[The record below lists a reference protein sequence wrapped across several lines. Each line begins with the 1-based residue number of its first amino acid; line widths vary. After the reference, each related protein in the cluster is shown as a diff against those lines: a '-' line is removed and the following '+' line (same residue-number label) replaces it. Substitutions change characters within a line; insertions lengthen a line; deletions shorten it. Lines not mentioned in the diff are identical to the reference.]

1 MWRTSCSWSCDKDRC
16 SDRRQT
22 VTLTD
27 RGRAADRL
35 SMIHLIILLHIYF
48 VSFTDKPQ
56 KGAPALSPRAIAQRT
71 QWNIVTD
78 EKDYP
83 VCTLYKDSLR
93 KMGVRIHHESRWF
106 NGVTCEM
113 PESLAEEVVRLRFV
127 EVVDRT
133 RDSTNMPQNAPLK
146 TKGEWLEAKE
156 MTAPL
161 RTDRQLALYNLHPL
175 HEAGYKGQGI
185 LMAVCDGGF
194 YHADTL
200 SCFRDSLRL
209 GHFDFTDDKDDFFG
223 PTGNHGTC
231 CLSAISGIAE
241 GFQGAATEA
250 QYYLMRSE
258 EYATESPKEMDNLV
272 AALEKADSLGVNIFS
287 VSLGY
292 SSFDNPDWTLPKSA
306 LDGLTTRASAAATI
320 AARKG
325 MLVCVAAGNEG
336 NKPWQIISVPADADS
351 VLTVGAVDTLGMIG
365 DFSSY
370 GPSADGRV
378 KPDVCAVGV
387 RTTLINPAGQI
398 VQSNGTSFATPLLA
412 GLAACLWSALPTE
425 NAMQIRERIIRSADR
440 YSTPDMQQYGYG
452 IPDAWV
458 AYTMNPAAVDY
469 SFTEIEA
476 PRKILR
482 SGQILIL
489 HHGQVYNVAG
499 QRVE

>member
-1 MWRTSCSWSCDKDRC
+1 MSSRKAPARQYTTS
-16 SDRRQT
+16 
-22 VTLTD
+22 
-27 RGRAADRL
+27 
-35 SMIHLIILLHIYF
+35 HLY
-48 VSFTDKPQ
+48 TDKQ
-56 KGAPALSPRAIAQRT
+56 QA
-71 QWNIVTD
+71 V
-78 EKDYP
+78 
-83 VCTLYKDSLR
+83 
-93 KMGVRIHHESRWF
+93 
-106 NGVTCEM
+106 
-113 PESLAEEVVRLRFV
+113 
-127 EVVDRT
+127 
-133 RDSTNMPQNAPLK
+133 
-146 TKGEWLEAKE
+146 
-156 MTAPL
+156 
-161 RTDRQLALYNLHPL
+161 YNLHPL
-175 HEAGYKGQGI
+175 HQAGFQGQGI

-194 YHADTL
+194 YNADTL
-200 SCFRDSLRL
+200 SCFRDSLAL

-231 CLSAISGIAE
+231 CLSAISGITE
-241 GFQGAATEA
+241 GYHGAATQA
-250 QYYLMRSE
+250 QYYLIRSE

-306 LDGLTTRASAAATI
+306 LDGRTTRVSMAATI

-325 MLVCVAAGNEG
+325 MLVCVAIGNEG
-336 NKPWQIISVPADADS
+336 DKPWETLSVPADADS
-351 VLTVGAVDTLGMIG
+351 VLTVGAVDTLRTIG
-365 DFSSY
+365 VFSSH

-387 RTTLINPAGQI
+387 RTTLINPLGQI
-398 VQSNGTSFATPLLA
+398 VQSNGTSFATPLVA

-440 YSTPDMQQYGYG
+440 YTTPDAQLYGYG

-482 SGQILIL
+482 GGQILIL